1 MSQQP
6 EPFIQKQAAKISA
19 EASAQLKQHNAECFA
34 KYFSGE
40 PLPGRGQLYQA
51 ESESRHGSYKAG
63 SQHPL
68 LAFLAT
74 PKLPPE
80 LAQYLER

>member
-1 MSQQP
+1 MSQKP
-6 EPFIQKQAAKISA
+6 DPFVQKQAAKISA
-19 EASAQLKQHNAECFA
+19 EASAQLKQHNAACFT

-40 PLPGRGQLYQA
+40 PLPGRGPVYQA
-51 ESESRHGSYKAG
+51 ELESKCGPVKAG

-74 PKLPPE
+74 PKLSPE

>member
-6 EPFIQKQAAKISA
+6 EPFIQKQAANISS
-19 EASAQLKQHNAECFA
+19 EASAQLKQHNAACFT

-51 ESESRHGSYKAG
+51 ELDTQHGSVKAS

-68 LAFLAT
+68 LAFLST

>member
-1 MSQQP
+1 MSQKP
-6 EPFIQKQAAKISA
+6 EPFIQKQAAKISS
-19 EASAQLKQHNAECFA
+19 EASAQLKQHNAACFT
-34 KYFSGE
+34 KYFSGD

-51 ESESRHGSYKAG
+51 ELESEHGPVKSG